1 MIKRRESGFSLLEII
16 IVMAIAG
23 GLLTMYTRYVRKQAD
38 RSSQHA
44 ISAALVQEMK
54 GVINF
59 VRDRDMAVKSE
70 ESNTVEEV
78 PNPLYN
84 TETPDADYQVR
95 LSNDINDVDTGNKS
109 EYYLWGDGS
118 DASQQQRYRF
128 ISSSCK
134 ATLKSEYAFEKE
146 YLPCWMSGAAKNNAA
161 HIERVGFRGSELESQ
176 SGSINQIDAI
186 VEFSADTRDDLLA
199 FARFQP
205 ALAQAFSDA
214 GDVPSHAWIVHR
226 DSSSADWQLVTKNND
241 GKTPVEFGAVAS
253 SIGSLNSYTSGEFG
267 VRFTFDLNDNDSDT
281 AASGG
286 GGDMCWNSE
295 DSQVEMCY
303 EQRTG
308 TGTHGENTVLALNMK
323 DANNTNG
330 DQKLGT
336 LQTNVV
342 MENTARKVYIFK
354 RDSWGKPIIGTD
366 GNPVLYQYK
375 DPHSQLFTGEYY
387 MDDINMFMQNSDSST
402 YSEQID
408 YYNSET
414 YDGFELVTPAIIDYV
429 SHYRQ
434 HGQSLSESPDG
445 RPPSYEDS
453 ATSDDQDNDYN
464 NVRYPVQ
471 TCPQVEQDIV
481 LRNAGGSIQTEPDG
495 KPKTVKVVRRLFPR
509 LSVAISSISAYP
521 AVNQPKYTDP
531 SQNRN
536 ALNTSNASY
545 NTGELGFVGQLA
557 GITVQTEFA
566 KQDIAM
572 IDAGINQGFHFLYPD
587 SKYIWIISSVLGV
600 YKESD
605 GKGANIINPWSVSY
619 TVSRW
624 CSTIP
629 QPGTPADLLDSY
641 QYQ

>member
-1 MIKRRESGFSLLEII
+1 MEYLMMRRRDSGFSLLEII
-16 IVMAIAG
+16 IVLAIAG
-23 GLLTMYTRYVRKQAD
+23 GILTMYTRYVRKQAD
-38 RSSQHA
+38 RSSLRN
-44 ISAALVQEMK
+44 ISAAVVQEMK

-59 VRDRDMAVKSE
+59 VRDRDIVITDDDSKTTE
-70 ESNTVEEV
+70 EIS
-78 PNPLYN
+78 NPLYN
-84 TETPDADYQVR
+84 SETPDADYQVR
-95 LSNDINDVDTGNKS
+95 LSNDINDIDTGNKS

-161 HIERVGFRGSELESQ
+161 HIERVGFRGSDLESQ

-214 GDVPSHAWIVHR
+214 GNVPSHAWIVHR
-226 DSSSADWQLVTKNND
+226 DSSSANWQLVTKNND
-241 GKTPVEFGAVAS
+241 GKTPVEFGSVAS
-253 SIGSLNSYTSGEFG
+253 SIGSLNGYTSGEFG

-286 GGDMCWNSE
+286 GGDMCWNST

-303 EQRTG
+303 EQRSG

-323 DANNTNG
+323 DASNTNG

-336 LQTNVV
+336 LQANVV
-342 MENTARKVYIFK
+342 MENTARKVYLFQRK
-354 RDSWGKPIIGTD
+354 PGGDLVLDSA
-366 GNPVLYQYK
+366 GNPAFYQYK
-375 DPHSQLFTGEYY
+375 DGSSQSFIGDYY
-387 MDDINMFMQNSDSST
+387 MNDLEAHKMSDGMN
-402 YSEQID
+402 
-408 YYNSET
+408 YNLYLYVPYT
-414 YDGFELVTPAIIDYV
+414 YDAFELVTPAIVDYI
-429 SHYRQ
+429 SH
-434 HGQSLSESPDG
+434 GGMNAGPIEKPDDYQP
-445 RPPSYEDS
+445 RYDDS
-453 ATSDDQDNDYN
+453 IFDQGNNDTG

-471 TCPQVEQDIV
+471 TCPQVEQEIT
-481 LRNAGGSIQTEPDG
+481 LRDGSGEALVGADG
-495 KPKTVKVVRRLFPR
+495 KPRMVKVQRKLFPR
-509 LSVAISSISAYP
+509 LSVAISSVSAYRSGSG
-521 AVNQPKYTDP
+521 AFYGDP
-531 SQNRN
+531 TYNRTK
-536 ALNTSNASY
+536 LPHYSP
-545 NTGELGFVGQLA
+545 VGQLG
-557 GITVQTEFA
+557 GISIQTEFA
-566 KQDIAM
+566 KQDLTEKGGGSPGRNRGDHAIYA
-572 IDAGINQGFHFLYPD
+572 N
-587 SKYIWIISSVLGV
+587 SKYIWIIGTTLAMFDGDTGEGV
-600 YKESD
+600 NVVDPGS
-605 GKGANIINPWSVSY
+605 ISY

>member
-38 RSSQHA
+38 RSSQHT

-59 VRDRDMAVKSE
+59 VRDRDVVVKSE

-84 TETPDADYQVR
+84 TETPDANYQVR
-95 LSNDINDVDTGNKS
+95 LSNDINDVDTGDKS

-134 ATLKSEYAFEKE
+134 ETLKSEYAFEKE

-214 GDVPSHAWIVHR
+214 GNVPSHAWIVHR

-267 VRFTFDLNDNDSDT
+267 VRFTFDLNDNDSDI

-295 DSQVEMCY
+295 DSQIEMCY
-303 EQRTG
+303 EQRSG

-323 DANNTNG
+323 DASNNNG

-342 MENTARKVYIFK
+342 MENTARKVYLFQ
-354 RDSWGKPIIGTD
+354 RSYGGNLVLDSA
-366 GNPVLYQYK
+366 GNPAFYQYK
-375 DPHSQLFTGEYY
+375 DSNSQSFIGDYY
-387 MDDINMFMQNSDSST
+387 MNDLEAAEMNNGM
-402 YSEQID
+402 D
-408 YYNSET
+408 YNLYLYVPYT
-414 YDGFELVTPAIIDYV
+414 YDAFELVTPAIVDYI
-429 SHYRQ
+429 SHGGMNGGPVER
-434 HGQSLSESPDG
+434 
-445 RPPSYEDS
+445 
-453 ATSDDQDNDYN
+453 SDDDRPFYDDSQAAQNNNNDSG

-471 TCPQVEQDIV
+471 TCPQVEQEIT
-481 LRNAGGSIQTEPDG
+481 LRDSSGEALLNNG
-495 KPKTVKVVRRLFPR
+495 KPRTVKVLRRLYPR
-509 LSVAISSISAYP
+509 LSVAISSVSAYRAAQATNLYNDP
-521 AVNQPKYTDP
+521 AN
-531 SQNRN
+531 NRN
-536 ALNTSNASY
+536 KLSPY
-545 NTGELGFVGQLA
+545 NSVGQLG
-557 GITVQTEFA
+557 GISIQTEFA
-566 KQDIAM
+566 KQDLTEKGGGSPGRNRGDHAIYV
-572 IDAGINQGFHFLYPD
+572 N
-587 SKYIWIISSVLGV
+587 SKYIWIIGATLAMFDGDTGEGV
-600 YKESD
+600 NVAEP
-605 GKGANIINPWSVSY
+605 GSVSY
-619 TVSRW
+619 TISRW